1 MSTLLEDLK
10 KYFKETPKEQIKSDW
25 AKSEKYDEIG
35 PAVDEF
41 IEYSRK
47 YYAVESLDANGIN
60 QVQIT
65 NIINNPKSNFGFH
78 FFNSIL
84 F

>member
-10 KYFKETPKEQIKSDW
+10 KYFKETPKEKIKSDW
-25 AKSEKYDEIG
+25 AKSERYDEIG
-35 PAVDEF
+35 PTVDKF

-47 YYAVESLDANGIN
+47 YYTVECHDMNNIN
-60 QVQIT
+60 KVQIT

-78 FFNSIL
+78 FF
-84 F
+84 